1 MASNREK
8 ETGIGYPKL
17 SRESINLVIDAL
29 VWAIRDRNLGT
40 RMDLAEDTASDLT
53 GFYTRR
59 WGMPPAITGRIEHI
73 RELTAVP
80 MPEPV
85 QPGPRDGS

>member
-1 MASNREK
+1 MPSNREK
-8 ETGIGYPKL
+8 ETGTGYPKM

-40 RMDLAEDTASDLT
+40 RMDLAEQTASDLT

-59 WGMPPAITGRIEHI
+59 WGMPPAITGRIQHI
-73 RELTAVP
+73 RELAAVP
-80 MPEPV
+80 LPES
-85 QPGPRDGS
+85 GWMDPRGGI